1 MCVDKHNW
9 TCCCGCTL
17 HCGTITIIVLQ
28 LLAAISYGIGSMWLL
43 CCFSLMLFATPFAI
57 YFKPDDIKT
66 RKIAFYVYAVLTGCE
81 VLGMFIMIIS
91 IFNGSWALT
100 QCNDFT

>member
-1 MCVDKHNW
+1 MHNPCV
-9 TCCCGCTL
+9 
-17 HCGTITIIVLQ
+17 IIRFLQ

-81 VLGMFIMIIS
+81 VIGMFIMIVF

-100 QCNDFT
+100 ICNDFT